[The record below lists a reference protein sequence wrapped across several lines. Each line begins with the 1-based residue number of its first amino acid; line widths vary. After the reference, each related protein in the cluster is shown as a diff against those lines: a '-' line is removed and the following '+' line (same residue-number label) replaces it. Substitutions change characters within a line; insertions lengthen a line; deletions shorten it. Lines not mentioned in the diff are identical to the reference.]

1 MPTSAD
7 IAKLRKNPFTLVAD
21 TNTDV
26 WADYEDVRTAL
37 IDVITSCRTDQV
49 GLSEFVVLH
58 GEIGTGKSHA
68 LRYLQHYITVRHPA
82 EFRSPCVYLE
92 STKLAKNTDF
102 LAIYRRVIEGLRTHL
117 FDTAAKLDSAMEEKA
132 REAGLTRSQDIQQEK
147 DRLWKANA
155 QALAPQFPSL
165 ILLLRGM
172 ANKTEHPFSI
182 LCGAKAKD
190 LEDYQL
196 TGPIDSEYDASRCF
210 SSYVNLVT
218 NPNRSVLPENLFAA
232 NLAFYLF
239 IDEVELLQDFKPGD
253 VLSINQGIR
262 DLINGCPQA
271 FCLIF
276 GVSGDPR
283 ILFAIFDKFVV
294 RRFSRE
300 PIEIQALDDAE
311 AARFLKEVLRSYRAD
326 PSDPDEYPF
335 REDAL
340 KKIAEKTP
348 DKTAAFLFRS
358 ARRVLE
364 KSFLAGRL
372 RSGGWIEVADV
383 DEFMTS

>member
-1 MPTSAD
+1 MPTSAE
-7 IAKLRKNPFTLVAD
+7 IAKLRKNPFTLVAES
-21 TNTDV
+21 NTDV
-26 WADYEDVRTAL
+26 WADYDDVRSAL
-37 IDVITSCRTDQV
+37 TDVVSSCRTDQV

-68 LRYLQHYITVRHPA
+68 LRYLQHYITVRNAA

-102 LAIYRRVIEGLRTHL
+102 LAIYRRVMEALRGHV
-117 FDTAAKLDSAMEEKA
+117 FETAAKLDAAMEERAKV
-132 REAGLTRSQDIQQEK
+132 GGNTRAQDIQREK
-147 DRLWKANA
+147 DRLWKASA
-155 QALAPQFPSL
+155 EALAPQFPSL
-165 ILLLRGM
+165 ILLLHGM
-172 ANKTEHPFSI
+172 VSSEHPFSI

-190 LEDYQL
+190 VEAFQL
-196 TGPIDSEYDASRCF
+196 TGPIDSEYDASRCL
-210 SSYVNLVT
+210 STYINLVT
-218 NPNRSVLPENLFAA
+218 NPNRSVLPESLFAA

-294 RRFSRE
+294 RRFSRD
-300 PIEIQALDDAE
+300 PIEIQALDDDQAT
-311 AARFLKEVLRSYRAD
+311 RFLKEVLKNYRAD

-335 REDAL
+335 VGSHVN
-340 KKIAEKTP
+340 P
-348 DKTAAFLFRS
+348 
-358 ARRVLE
+358 
-364 KSFLAGRL
+364 
-372 RSGGWIEVADV
+372 
-383 DEFMTS
+383 